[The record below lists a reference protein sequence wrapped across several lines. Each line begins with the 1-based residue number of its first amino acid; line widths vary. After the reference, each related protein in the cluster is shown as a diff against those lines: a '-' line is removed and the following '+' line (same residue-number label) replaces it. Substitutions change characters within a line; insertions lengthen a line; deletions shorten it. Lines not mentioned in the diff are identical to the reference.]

1 MTQEFQQPGNMENG
15 DQSDAQEFSTPE
27 AEELETTPEAE
38 ASVASEAVL
47 SLFAAV
53 ESQLAR
59 EVSSATAGPQD
70 IEQFGG
76 MGNIQGV
83 GVGTG
88 EFELNTGASSAL
100 PGEPA
105 LNIYVAAPM
114 SESEVKAVL
123 AEAAGVSAANL
134 NEVPVNVIVTGII
147 EARSFTGKIRP
158 VPGGWSIA
166 HCSVTA
172 GTLGCLA
179 LGRSAPRNNRLLL
192 LSNNHVIANSNNA
205 QLGNAIISPGP
216 YDGGHCPNDRIAIL
230 ERFVPI
236 NFSGGANY
244 VDCATG
250 WCWPALVR
258 KEHVYRSGSTL
269 RYFNINRAIRA
280 PQVGMTV
287 GKTGRTTELTVG
299 RVMDVNSTIR
309 VHYGGGRYALF
320 RDQVAVQAASGN
332 FSQGGD
338 SGSVIW
344 TWDGNRNPVA
354 LLFAG
359 GGGVTFANK
368 MHHVVA
374 ALDINIYA

>member
-1 MTQEFQQPGNMENG
+1 MSQEFQQPGETPG
-15 DQSDAQEFSTPE
+15 GGQSGAQEFSTPE
-27 AEELETTPEAE
+27 AEQLESTPEE
-38 ASVASEAVL
+38 TPVASATVMN
-47 SLFAAV
+47 LFAAV
-53 ESQLAR
+53 ESQLAQ
-59 EVSSATAGPQD
+59 ATASAAVGPQN
-70 IEQFGG
+70 IEDFDGL
-76 MGNIQGV
+76 GNIQGV

-88 EFELNTGASSAL
+88 EIELDTSTSAA

-105 LNIYVAAPM
+105 LNVYVAAPM
-114 SESEVKAVL
+114 AASEVKAVI
-123 AEAAGVSAANL
+123 ASAAGVSATDL
-134 NEVPVNVIVTGII
+134 DSVPVNVIVTGII
-147 EARSFTGKIRP
+147 EANSFTARIRP
-158 VPGGWSIA
+158 VPGGWSIG
-166 HCSVTA
+166 HCAVTA

-192 LSNNHVIANSNNA
+192 LSNNHVIANSNVA
-205 QLGNAIISPGP
+205 SLGDSIVSPGR
-216 YDGGHCPNDRIAIL
+216 YDGGRCPTDDRIAIL

-250 WCWPALVR
+250 WCWPDRVR
-258 KEHVYRSGSTL
+258 REHVYRSGGTL
-269 RYFNINRAIRA
+269 RYFTINRAIAAARLGA
-280 PQVGMTV
+280 YV

-299 RVMDVNSTIR
+299 RVIDVASTIR

-320 RDQVAVQAASGN
+320 RDQVAVRANSGN
-332 FSQGGD
+332 FSAGGD

-368 MHHVVA
+368 IHHVVA
-374 ALDINIYA
+374 ALDINLYT